1 MRLGEAARPGFPV
14 AQFPCLRVR
23 IFVAVLNAN
32 REVSRGLRSP
42 VLESTLGSRTG
53 LFSLKH
59 KDGGTAPAAD
69 SSCQLSES
77 EMTKSDA
84 VDLQWR
90 YGEVMS
96 REESR
101 LHHRRGDWIMDVQAI
116 SQDFA
121 FFFPTQISNRILE
134 MAGAFIEGWIFISEC
149 SVVFTSSMAK
159 TMEAFYRKSPL
170 QESCNLERG
179 VFVYMDF

>member
-1 MRLGEAARPGFPV
+1 
-14 AQFPCLRVR
+14 
-23 IFVAVLNAN
+23 
-32 REVSRGLRSP
+32 
-42 VLESTLGSRTG
+42 
-53 LFSLKH
+53 
-59 KDGGTAPAAD
+59 
-69 SSCQLSES
+69 
-77 EMTKSDA
+77 
-84 VDLQWR
+84 
-90 YGEVMS
+90 
-96 REESR
+96 
-101 LHHRRGDWIMDVQAI
+101 MDVQAI

-159 TMEAFYRKSPL
+159 TMEAFYRKLPL